1 MADGTSPVHT
11 IRSAS
16 DEAAAKTESPKT
28 HSIRSASDEAATRSG
43 KPEAKQ
49 PHDQPA
55 RPLEGRPFE
64 GQPFEGQPF
73 EGRTAQAGRGSV
85 ERATERAAQQF
96 AAGGELA
103 GRAVQDI
110 ARPAEQNLTA
120 AMEFGNTMTS
130 RYEAA
135 CSEIVRYMQQA
146 AQRQSEMMN
155 DMLRA
160 RSPSDVLLA
169 GNRYLLG
176 GLQAFFD
183 ANGRIARASAH
194 TAAPKAAP
202 KAAHAADEADRKR
215 NRHPV

>member
-1 MADGTSPVHT
+1 LEFNMADGTSPVHT

-16 DEAAAKTESPKT
+16 DEADAKTESPKT
-28 HSIRSASDEAATRSG
+28 HSIRSASDEGTARSG
-43 KPEAKQ
+43 KPEPKQ

-55 RPLEGRPFE
+55 RSFEGRPL
-64 GQPFEGQPF
+64 
-73 EGRTAQAGRGSV
+73 EGRTAQAGRGSF

-103 GRAVQDI
+103 GRAVQDL

-120 AMEFGNTMTS
+120 TMDFGNVMTS

-176 GLQAFFD
+176 GLQAFLD
-183 ANGRIARASAH
+183 ANGRIARAPAH
-194 TAAPKAAP
+194 TAALT
-202 KAAHAADEADRKR
+202 ADDADRKR
-215 NRHPV
+215 NRRSV

>member
-16 DEAAAKTESPKT
+16 DEATAKTESPKT
-28 HSIRSASDEAATRSG
+28 HSIRSASDEGATRSG

-55 RPLEGRPFE
+55 RPLEGRSI
-64 GQPFEGQPF
+64 
-73 EGRTAQAGRGSV
+73 EGRTAQPGRGSV
-85 ERATERAAQQF
+85 ERATERAAQRF

-103 GRAVQDI
+103 GRAVQDV
-110 ARPAEQNLTA
+110 ARPAEQNLMA

-146 AQRQSEMMN
+146 AQRQGEMMN

-194 TAAPKAAP
+194 TA
-202 KAAHAADEADRKR
+202 DEADRKR
-215 NRHPV
+215 NPRSV

>member
-28 HSIRSASDEAATRSG
+28 HSIRSASDEGATRSG
-43 KPEAKQ
+43 KPEARQ
-49 PHDQPA
+49 PHDQSA
-55 RPLEGRPFE
+55 RS
-64 GQPFEGQPF
+64 F
-73 EGRTAQAGRGSV
+73 EGRKAQAGGGSA

-103 GRAVQDI
+103 GRMVQD
-110 ARPAEQNLTA
+110 AAHPAEQNLTA
-120 AMEFGNTMTS
+120 AMGFGNAMTS

-146 AQRQSEMMN
+146 AQRQSEMMT

-160 RSPSDVLLA
+160 RSPSDILLA
-169 GNRYLLG
+169 GNRYMLG
-176 GLQAFFD
+176 GLQAFLD

-194 TAAPKAAP
+194 TA
-202 KAAHAADEADRKR
+202 DEADRKR

>member
-28 HSIRSASDEAATRSG
+28 HSIRSASDEGATRSG

-64 GQPFEGQPF
+64 G
-73 EGRTAQAGRGSV
+73 RTAQAGRGSI

-160 RSPSDVLLA
+160 RSPSDVLIA

-183 ANGRIARASAH
+183 ANGRIARASAPM
-194 TAAPKAAP
+194 AAPM
-202 KAAHAADEADRKR
+202 AAHAADEADRKR
-215 NRHPV
+215 NRRSV